1 MYTFKTSTRAR
12 HLSISVRAGGEVVVT
27 VPTHMSAV
35 QADAFVQK
43 KRDWIEKKVKLMEK
57 YSPQVKMKLSKKEV
71 TILKQKARAL
81 VEQKFPQFNKHYK
94 YSWNTI
100 AIRGQKTRWGSCSK
114 KGNLNF
120 NYKIALLPEN
130 LADYIVVHE
139 LCHLGE
145 FNHSERFWAL
155 VAQAVPDYAQ
165 RRKELKYL
173 GMSLG

>member
-1 MYTFKTSTRAR
+1 M
-12 HLSISVRAGGEVVVT
+12 SISVHPGGEVVVT
-27 VPTHMSAV
+27 VPKHISAA

-43 KRDWIEKKVKLMEK
+43 KKEWIEKKVKLMEK
-57 YSPQVKMKLSKKEV
+57 YSPKVKITLNKNEI
-71 TILKQKARAL
+71 TALKQKARAF
-81 VEQKFPQFNKHYK
+81 VEEKLPLFNKHYK
-94 YSWNTI
+94 YSWNTV
-100 AIRGQKTRWGSCSK
+100 AIRRQKTRWGSCSK

-155 VAQAVPDYAQ
+155 VAQTIPDYKE
-165 RRKELKYL
+165 RKRTLKIN
-173 GMSLG
+173 GTIFQ